1 MPIIIRELVVKANV
15 VEGSEDG
22 GAAAA
27 ASPAGISEAVKLRII
42 EEAVQQVMEML
53 ERQKDR

>member
-15 VEGSEDG
+15 AE
-22 GAAAA
+22 
-27 ASPAGISEAVKLRII
+27 ASVQQGTQLSAPAAGISEGDRLRII

-53 ERQKDR
+53 ERQKER